1 MQNLDLTNL
10 VLGAWLLVVVI
21 RRQLAPKVVRFK
33 MEFFLLVVVL
43 GAASVG
49 DAFNKQHLQITAQ
62 QAVLFG
68 GLSLV
73 SAVVFALLRAWSYR
87 FWVNTDGYVMRQGN
101 WLTLVLWLVGIGI
114 HLGVDRLWTGSSVTL
129 MLYLGVT
136 LLVQRGYVWWRA
148 TQKFPAEMRTNAA
161 LQTRN
166 RYDKRQ
172 DRQKQRRERR
182 GKN

>member
-33 MEFFLLVVVL
+33 MTFFLLVVLL

-68 GLSLV
+68 VLSLV
-73 SAVVFALLRAWSYR
+73 SAVAFALLRAWSYR
-87 FWVNTDGYVMRQGN
+87 FWVNADGYVMRQGN
-101 WLTLVLWLVGIGI
+101 WLTLVWWIVGIGI

-148 TQKFPAEMRTNAA
+148 SRQYPAEIRANAA
-161 LQTRN
+161 LQAERHH
-166 RYDKRQ
+166 
-172 DRQKQRRERR
+172 DRRHRD
-182 GKN
+182 